1 MSLWS
6 VIVWFQPL
14 LQKIQQKFELKNRP
28 LTEAEIKLASSIFG
42 NSLNMDSVRIIAH
55 RAVLPHYAISPN
67 GHVYFNIKDWCE
79 NFADQPIH
87 QQAWLI
93 HELTH
98 VWQIQQG
105 LAVVRKALFNRQYR
119 YALKQGKQFLSYGI
133 EQQAQMVQD
142 YFLKKHYGEECSA
155 YEQCIPF
162 VAHKA
167 SF

>member
-28 LTEAEIKLASSIFG
+28 LTEGEKKFASSIFG

-142 YFLKKHYGEECSA
+142 YFLKKTLWRRMLSL
-155 YEQCIPF
+155 
-162 VAHKA
+162 
-167 SF
+167 

>member
-1 MSLWS
+1 M
-6 VIVWFQPL
+6 WFQPL

-28 LTEAEIKLASSIFG
+28 LTEGEKKFASSIFG

-93 HELTH
+93 HEL
-98 VWQIQQG
+98 ISISSI
-105 LAVVRKALFNRQYR
+105 KIDNIYKF
-119 YALKQGKQFLSYGI
+119 
-133 EQQAQMVQD
+133 
-142 YFLKKHYGEECSA
+142 KKMD
-155 YEQCIPF
+155 
-162 VAHKA
+162 K
-167 SF
+167 

>member
-1 MSLWS
+1 M
-6 VIVWFQPL
+6 WFQPL

-28 LTEAEIKLASSIFG
+28 LTEAEKKLVSSIFG

-67 GHVYFNIKDWCE
+67 GYVYFNIKDWCE

-142 YFLKKHYGEECSA
+142 YFIKKTQGQNCDA

-162 VAHKA
+162 LAPKA
-167 SF
+167 

>member
-6 VIVWFQPL
+6 VIVWFQAL

-28 LTEAEIKLASSIFG
+28 LTEGEKKFASSIFG

-55 RAVLPHYAISPN
+55 RAVL
-67 GHVYFNIKDWCE
+67 CE